1 MKAEKSLGEIIIDS
15 LPHPAM
21 LVGFDQI
28 ILFAN
33 HIAKDAGARVGTYCW
48 QSFGRSQFL
57 SSEHRRCLNEHAQK
71 VPPGG
76 TACTFCLL
84 NEARAEKALKCAS
97 EIEAFGRFWD
107 TYWLPVT
114 DSMCLHYA
122 IDVTERRQM
131 QAATTESEHKYRALF
146 QQAADPIVIIDI
158 STGKVVEFNKKAHE
172 NLGYTR
178 EEFDRLSIADF
189 EVVESGEE
197 ILARLQT
204 IRESGTDNYET
215 RHRTKSG
222 ALRDIAVSARAISI
236 QGRLFSQSVWHDI
249 TEQKNAEKELEKRV
263 EGRTRELMATNARL
277 RYEARKCFA
286 AEKAL
291 LQKEALLAMEANRLK
306 EANSA
311 LRLMLRQ
318 HETDKKELQESV
330 CSNILHLINPTLE
343 RLRQVAT
350 GTRQQ
355 ELLIQIESLL
365 NDIVF
370 PFTRQISSPLIG
382 LTPSE
387 VRVASL
393 IREGRRTKEISAELH
408 LSENTISSY
417 RHKIRR
423 KLRLLG
429 KKVNLQSYL
438 KSL

>member
-1 MKAEKSLGEIIIDS
+1 
-15 LPHPAM
+15 
-21 LVGFDQI
+21 
-28 ILFAN
+28 
-33 HIAKDAGARVGTYCW
+33 
-48 QSFGRSQFL
+48 
-57 SSEHRRCLNEHAQK
+57 
-71 VPPGG
+71 
-76 TACTFCLL
+76 
-84 NEARAEKALKCAS
+84 
-97 EIEAFGRFWD
+97 
-107 TYWLPVT
+107 
-114 DSMCLHYA
+114 
-122 IDVTERRQM
+122 
-131 QAATTESEHKYRALF
+131 
-146 QQAADPIVIIDI
+146 
-158 STGKVVEFNKKAHE
+158 
-172 NLGYTR
+172 
-178 EEFDRLSIADF
+178 
-189 EVVESGEE
+189 
-197 ILARLQT
+197 
-204 IRESGTDNYET
+204 
-215 RHRTKSG
+215 
-222 ALRDIAVSARAISI
+222 
-236 QGRLFSQSVWHDI
+236 
-249 TEQKNAEKELEKRV
+249 EQKNAEKELEKRV

-330 CSNILHLINPTLE
+330 CSNILHRINPTLE